1 MVGELGEAEAGMV
14 GREAGPRP
22 RGVAGEAGG
31 RSEAGVGRGRSV
43 VLVHAGLGTQRLSG
57 HHVIMSSLVL
67 PGARRP
73 AAPCQ
78 GYHRLRHTEGAKDKE
93 TQLCNRS

>member
-1 MVGELGEAEAGMV
+1 MVGELGEPEAWMV

-31 RSEAGVGRGRSV
+31 WSEAGVGRGRSV

-57 HHVIMSSLVL
+57 HHVIISSYHHVIMSS
-67 PGARRP
+67 
-73 AAPCQ
+73 C
-78 GYHRLRHTEGAKDKE
+78 HH
-93 TQLCNRS
+93 